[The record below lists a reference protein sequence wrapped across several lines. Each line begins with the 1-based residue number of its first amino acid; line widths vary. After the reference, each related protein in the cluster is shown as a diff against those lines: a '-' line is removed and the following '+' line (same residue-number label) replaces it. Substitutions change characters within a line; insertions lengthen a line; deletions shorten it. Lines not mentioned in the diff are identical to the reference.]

1 MMKLNRSS
9 WYKDKLGLMMAE
21 TAKLT
26 TAYSCGKLQIIMT
39 KKKKT
44 NESAQEPCI
53 IKIRILILVST
64 KFNNKN
70 KSSLKIR
77 TYIELK
83 YEAHKKR
90 CLMD

>member
-1 MMKLNRSS
+1 
-9 WYKDKLGLMMAE
+9 MAE

-53 IKIRILILVST
+53 IKIRILYYSQPNLT
-64 KFNNKN
+64 
-70 KSSLKIR
+70 IR
-77 TYIELK
+77 TSLHLK
-83 YEAHKKR
+83 SVLTLNSNMKLTRK
-90 CLMD
+90 DV

>member
-53 IKIRILILVST
+53 IKIRTYYSQPNLTTRTSLHLKSILTL
-64 KFNNKN
+64 
-70 KSSLKIR
+70 KSNMKLTRK
-77 TYIELK
+77 
-83 YEAHKKR
+83 
-90 CLMD
+90 DV